1 MRLYCTQ
8 KDAEE
13 LEDMAYRMVP
23 KDYRNRVADP
33 KERLK
38 IYDLMVSLP
47 LSGHSTGVWKPR
59 VVKDS
64 I

>member
-1 MRLYCTQ
+1 
-8 KDAEE
+8 
-13 LEDMAYRMVP
+13 MAYRMVP